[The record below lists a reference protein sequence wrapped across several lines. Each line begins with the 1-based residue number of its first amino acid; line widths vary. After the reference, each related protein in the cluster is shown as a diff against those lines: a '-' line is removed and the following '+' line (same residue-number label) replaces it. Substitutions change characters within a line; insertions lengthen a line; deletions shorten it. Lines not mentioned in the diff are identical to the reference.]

1 VKIKLTNEAIRE
13 SLEIPKPEFPKY
25 ATQIINLANQN
36 SQGTRP
42 KVFGQLTELI
52 QEFTGRTLEEWEQWY
67 VQRYPDA
74 MENAKKKILS
84 MLENMKNTM
93 NRIDEDMVNV
103 WVRDLVIV
111 QTFLGLK
118 FQEAILKKVAKIKG
132 TGYRL
137 SEKAD
142 ESKGVDGYIGKIPV
156 SIKPDTYRI
165 KKSLREDIK
174 VKMIY
179 YKKIKNGIEVDCSE
193 VID

>member
-1 VKIKLTNEAIRE
+1 MKIKLTNEAIRE

-36 SQGTRP
+36 AQGTRP
-42 KVFGQLTELI
+42 KVVGQLTELI
-52 QEFTGRTLEEWEQWY
+52 QEFTGRTLKEWEQWY

-74 MENAKKKILS
+74 MEKARKKILS
-84 MLENMKNTM
+84 MLENMKDTM

-118 FQEAILKKVAKIKG
+118 LQEAILKKAAEIKG
-132 TGYRL
+132 VGYRL
-137 SEKAD
+137 AEKAD
-142 ESKGVDGYIGKIPV
+142 ESKGIDGYIGKIPV
-156 SIKPDTYRI
+156 SIKPDTYKI
-165 KKSLREDIK
+165 KKSLREAIK

-179 YKKIKNGIEVDCSE
+179 YKKIKNGIEVDYSD
-193 VID
+193 VIN